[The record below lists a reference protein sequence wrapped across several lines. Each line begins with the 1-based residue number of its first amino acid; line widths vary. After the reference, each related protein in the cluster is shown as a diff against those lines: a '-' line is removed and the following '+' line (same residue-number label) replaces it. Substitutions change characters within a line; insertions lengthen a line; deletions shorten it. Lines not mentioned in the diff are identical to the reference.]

1 MGLTLLALT
10 MVAVIGF
17 ALLALFATRNGSQ
30 LISAF
35 LATGMW
41 LFLASSVLIW
51 LWRRA
56 SLLLRQELGKRRQAE
71 AATQKD
77 EAQLR
82 RLNLLAALH
91 FPWKLLM
98 QILSFVV

>member
-41 LFLASSVLIW
+41 LFLASIVSV
-51 LWRRA
+51 
-56 SLLLRQELGKRRQAE
+56 
-71 AATQKD
+71 
-77 EAQLR
+77 
-82 RLNLLAALH
+82 
-91 FPWKLLM
+91 
-98 QILSFVV
+98 

>member
-17 ALLALFATRNGSQ
+17 ALLALFAARNGSQ

-41 LFLASSVLIW
+41 LFLASSVLIG
-51 LWRRA
+51 LVA
-56 SLLLRQELGKRRQAE
+56 GKPVAKSGTRKKKAC
-71 AATQKD
+71 
-77 EAQLR
+77 
-82 RLNLLAALH
+82 
-91 FPWKLLM
+91 
-98 QILSFVV
+98 